1 MTGMEIVINLLGLLA
16 IIGVALA
23 GIAGTGV
30 LAARGLRNSLEGE
43 NVTKNHIAERK
54 NNHERTE

>member
-1 MTGMEIVINLLGLLA
+1 MEILANLLGLLT
-16 IIGVALA
+16 IIAAALA

-30 LAARGLRNSLEGE
+30 LAARGLRNSTTSET
-43 NVTKNHIAERK
+43 VTKNHIAERK